1 MKSIKTKLSVS
12 FGVLIFC
19 VCIALGAIA
28 YYSANYAL
36 SNNARGMLSGI
47 SSQSA
52 KIIESRLD
60 ANYDVLETISQRN
73 EIRDF
78 SIPIQA
84 KAEILQAE
92 AKRTGFTSIAIGD
105 VNGET
110 NTMALVHL
118 VLKER
123 PYYQE
128 ALKGKRVVT
137 DPIIS
142 KDNGNLVINM
152 AVPIKDK
159 DGKVVGVLI
168 GNRDAAELSNITN
181 DITLGKTGKS
191 FIINNSGVTVAHY
204 NKDAVTKSENIIE
217 EAKKDASLQGLAD
230 IEKEMIK
237 GKGGTG
243 EYTYQGV
250 SKYVGYAPIKNTN
263 WTIGIAI
270 PKSEV
275 LSQLNVLKISILAAS
290 LVIVLVGLL
299 LVYLVSRLIT
309 TGISAISSHL
319 QLISK
324 GDFTN
329 EVSAKGLKAN
339 DEIGEAFKAVKIMQE
354 SIVETIASIKENSN
368 SIDLKAN
375 NLSKVAEQMT
385 CTAENV
391 SSATRETAV
400 GVSSQATNLMNITN
414 ILSTFGNK
422 LDVVVKEID
431 DIDLKSNYINT
442 LASSSNDN
450 MKLLIDSVNM
460 VSSSFKEFVEK
471 IGNLNKNIIQ
481 ISEITTLINDISEQ
495 TNLLALNAAIEA
507 ARAGESGKG
516 FAVVADEIR
525 KLAEQSQE
533 SSKNIDSLINGI
545 SGEADVIIK
554 NTDKL
559 NGELNNQVGVINTAL
574 KSYQNIIA
582 EINDIVVKIGSAHI
596 AVTEIN
602 SEKNTISEKI
612 ENTSAVSEEVSAS
625 SEEIAASTEE
635 MKSASSEVAL
645 AANVL
650 NNVTQE
656 MINNVNKFK
665 I

>member
-1 MKSIKTKLSVS
+1 MKSIKTKLSAS
-12 FGVLIFC
+12 FGILILC

-36 SNNARGMLSGI
+36 SNNAKEMLSSI

-73 EIRDF
+73 EIRDL
-78 SIPIQA
+78 SIPIEN
-84 KAEILQAE
+84 KVEILKAE
-92 AKRTGFTSIAIGD
+92 AKRTGFTSLGIGD
-105 VNGET
+105 VNGDVY
-110 NTMALVHL
+110 TMALAHI

-159 DGKVVGVLI
+159 DGKVIGVLI
-168 GNRDAAELSNITN
+168 GNRDAVELSNITN

-191 FIINNSGVTVAHY
+191 FIINNSGVAVAHY
-204 NKDAVTKSENIIE
+204 NKDAVTRRENIIE

-237 GKGGTG
+237 GKEGTG

-263 WTIGIAI
+263 WTIGITI

-309 TGISAISSHL
+309 TGISTISSHL

-329 EVSAKGLKAN
+329 EVSAKGLKSN

-354 SIVETIASIKENSN
+354 SIIETIASIKENSI

-442 LASSSNDN
+442 LAGSSNDN

-460 VSSSFKEFVEK
+460 VSASFKDFIEK

-481 ISEITTLINDISEQ
+481 ISEITTLINDISGQ

-525 KLAEQSQE
+525 KLAEQSQA

-574 KSYQNIIA
+574 QSYQNIIA
-582 EINDIVVKIGSAHI
+582 EINDIVSKIGSAHI

-656 MINNVNKFK
+656 MIANVNKFK